1 MTTEVK
7 VQAYQDAWNSLSKK
21 KEISNLY
28 YPEEKKNFDLKFNV
42 SDVECLYSLYSNVD
56 MLKIEAVKIY
66 ENKTEVELSQIIE
79 NLMKDTTD
87 IRCTYYDN
95 KIKFLANVVFTGT
108 EDSAAKPIVDK
119 MLEDFVSFL
128 IANFYVEP
136 EEEEIT
142 DDDSEGELLEE
153 EEEIKAETVVYATT
167 EYEDVEK
174 VKDFRD
180 SSLPERHSKKVS
192 DIHFPSV
199 EDLEMDEFE
208 ENDKNDAI
216 ADIMKG
222 FSLPEIN
229 HVSEPVIPAPQEPIT
244 PVNNLFVSNSQT
256 DLEIREKNLLIKT
269 RELEQKEAQLRL
281 KEEEVSRLY
290 ANIEPQKRDIEAK
303 YAQIEQD
310 KLALEN
316 AKKDLEERARAIA
329 QSNVGGGDKV
339 QVAKLH
345 AYIKELKANEA
356 DYEKDLENYENAYKQ
371 LQNTYEALKVDSNDK
386 IKTLNERV
394 LQLQNDNI
402 ENVKKGNSE
411 NERLSGIIEEK
422 NHEITRLENEK
433 LDLLAQIKEKEEE
446 LNSRSREIDHLQ
458 NKISELP
465 VILPINKIKESLS
478 EEGIEMD
485 IVVGDGGDI
494 LVCENYNNCKI
505 VVNCNLTIFY
515 ITKAI
520 KKPLKYTGQ
529 VNTYNEEDIRYTFM
543 VGNDNISCK
552 GIYQD
557 APSEIKACLEKFDSF
572 KA

>member
-7 VQAYQDAWNSLSKK
+7 VQAYQDAWNALSKK
-21 KEISNLY
+21 KEITNLY
-28 YPEEKKNFDLKFNV
+28 YPEEKKNFDFKFNV

-66 ENKTEVELSQIIE
+66 ENKTEVELSQITE
-79 NLMKDTTD
+79 ELTKDTTD

-95 KIKFLANVVFTGT
+95 KIKFLTNVVFTGT

-119 MLEDFVSFL
+119 VLEDFTAFL
-128 IANFYVEP
+128 IANFYIEP
-136 EEEEIT
+136 EQVEETTEISEEE
-142 DDDSEGELLEE
+142 LNEE
-153 EEEIKAETVVYATT
+153 EEEIKAETVVYTTT

-192 DIHFPSV
+192 DIHFPSA
-199 EDLEMDEFE
+199 EDLVLEELEGNE
-208 ENDKNDAI
+208 ENNAI
-216 ADIMKG
+216 ADIMKD
-222 FSLPEIN
+222 FTLPEIN
-229 HVSEPVIPAPQEPIT
+229 HTLEPIVTPQEPIA
-244 PVNNLFVSNSQT
+244 PVNNIFLSGNQT
-256 DLEIREKNLLIKT
+256 DIELRERNLLIKT
-269 RELEQKEAQLRL
+269 REIEQKEAQLKLR
-281 KEEEVSRLY
+281 EDEVSRLY
-290 ANIEPQKRDIEAK
+290 ANIEPQKRDIEAR
-303 YAQIEQD
+303 YAQIEKD

-316 AKKDLEERARAIA
+316 ARRDLEERARAIS
-329 QSNVGGGDKV
+329 QSNIGGGDKV

-356 DYEKDLENYENAYKQ
+356 DYEKDLENYENAYKE

-386 IKTLNERV
+386 IKMLNERV

-402 ENVKKGNSE
+402 ENVNKGNSE

-422 NHEITRLENEK
+422 NQEIERLETEK
-433 LDLLAQIKEKEEE
+433 QDLISQIKEKEEE
-446 LNSRSREIDHLQ
+446 LSSRSREIDHLQ
-458 NKISELP
+458 DKIAELP
-465 VILPINKIKESLS
+465 VILPINKIKESLL

-485 IVVGDGGDI
+485 VVAGEGGDI
-494 LVCENYNNCKI
+494 LICENYNNCKI

-520 KKPLKYTGQ
+520 KKPIKYTGQ
-529 VNTYNEEDIRYTFM
+529 VNTYNEEDIRYTFV